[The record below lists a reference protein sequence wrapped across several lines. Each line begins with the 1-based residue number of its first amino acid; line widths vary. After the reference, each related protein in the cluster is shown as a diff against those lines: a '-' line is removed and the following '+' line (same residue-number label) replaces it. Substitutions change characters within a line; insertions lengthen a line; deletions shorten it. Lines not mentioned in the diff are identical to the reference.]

1 MQRLVTH
8 QFGNY
13 VLQKAIAIVVDPQ
26 LRMQIL
32 ESIKAISASLC
43 VTKYGN
49 KVLNKLQKV
58 YPDFFNTAMEN

>member
-13 VLQKAIAIVVDPQ
+13 VLQKAISIVVDQQ
-26 LRMQIL
+26 LRMQLL
-32 ESIKAISASLC
+32 ESIKAMSASLLQ
-43 VTKYGN
+43 TKYGN

-58 YPDFFNTAMEN
+58 YPDFFNTAIAN

>member
-13 VLQKAIAIVVDPQ
+13 VLQKAISIVVDQQ
-26 LRMQIL
+26 LRMQLL
-32 ESIKAISASLC
+32 ESIKAMSASLC
-43 VTKYGN
+43 TTKYGN

-58 YPDFFNTAMEN
+58 YPDFFNTAIAN

>member
-13 VLQKAIAIVVDPQ
+13 VLQKAIGIVVDQQ

-32 ESIKAISASLC
+32 ESIKAMSAALC
-43 VTKYGN
+43 LTKYGN

-58 YPDFFNTAMEN
+58 YPDFFNTAIAN

>member
-13 VLQKAIAIVVDPQ
+13 VLQKAISIVVDQQ
-26 LRMQIL
+26 LRMQLL
-32 ESIKAISASLC
+32 ESIKAMSAALC
-43 VTKYGN
+43 LTKYGN

-58 YPDFFNTAMEN
+58 YPDFFNTAIAN